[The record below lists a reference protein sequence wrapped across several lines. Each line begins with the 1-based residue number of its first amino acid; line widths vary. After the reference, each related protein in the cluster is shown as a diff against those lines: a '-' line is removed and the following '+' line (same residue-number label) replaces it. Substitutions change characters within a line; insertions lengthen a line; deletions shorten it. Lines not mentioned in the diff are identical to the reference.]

1 MKDKISIFVVSC
13 VLLFLSM
20 SFGNFACAGLVYDTV
35 DFNNSFMEVSSVNV
49 PADGKTTATIAITLK
64 NAQGEPLTNQNATFI
79 SSRNDFGNDTS
90 KTTYNAV
97 TDITG
102 RAQVQVSSSVP
113 GISYYWV
120 SAGSV
125 PEAGSGSKSIDFPYV
140 TVINFEKALIFCGD
154 NFCDLGETSCAKD
167 CYSFIEER
175 EQDLSVYDLDY
186 ISGRAMPVVKDQV
199 AFRYFIKNLG
209 EETLRGPIRVSMFLN
224 GKKVAEQDIASE
236 FVLSNQEIYE
246 GRIVSK
252 EQFTVAGE
260 NKVTITAEISSGT
273 YIDTNLG
280 NDSLTEFVYVGGSGF
295 PDLEIRN
302 LRYYQDGEIRLG
314 DYAGF
319 KFDLYNNGPAP
330 FTLGRSVSVTFR
342 VNDKYIYTKNYSLGL
357 LKAGEYKSLEYVSYQ
372 KIEAAGKVKFTAQV
386 DGGWGLIRESNE
398 NNNSTDVSVNV
409 VQEGT
414 SVEGQ
419 ALVVEKVAIAYSPYS
434 DRILKDVYIRNY
446 ANEDYVFANTAAME
460 KWIAENQDIG
470 GNFYVIGTYYNKTS
484 IVIKPGITT
493 IRIMMGTFT
502 DVTQPVVPTPVLPDL
517 ATYDM
522 TCVRYDFDGENYF
535 SLSCRYLFRNME
547 NTFAGPVE
555 VKLVT
560 GAGEFY
566 KENFSNSGEVF
577 YVKKYFE
584 IKLAKNEMT
593 AWEEF
598 IFTFEGKSFL
608 KSGDPVVLQVD
619 PRNKITEKTKNNN
632 ALYREVKVPND
643 SYVPVNKLP
652 DLKVSNLNCKRTLNG
667 TGDNTTCSYT
677 IKNVGT
683 TAYKGSVILDFFAQN
698 GNKINGGSL
707 GLDLLSGNS
716 YDNVVVFPGS
726 NFGYIALRIDG
737 ENAVE
742 ELKESNNILVAKVI
756 GDEVK
761 KLPYILGGQSLDH
774 VLLQAS
780 GSHNVYAIIDGKKQL
795 IRDVAEFSKNGY
807 QWSDLNVVP
816 QETLNSYETAEMN
829 TNLLQFIGD
838 GKVYRIVKGKL
849 LWIPTIEIFNRQNL
863 YWDDVQKKSETDRS
877 KYVVTRLIKS
887 AGDDRIFYI
896 NSAGLKKYI
905 INTETF
911 NSYGNKYED
920 IVEVDIETLNSFE
933 TVAFFKGVYDNK
945 VYKIVGNTK
954 IWMKTSDVFIEA
966 GGDWSK
972 IAEVN
977 ATELSSYKDAGSS
990 GQ

>member
-1 MKDKISIFVVSC
+1 MKNKISIFVVPC
-13 VLLFLSM
+13 VLLFLM
-20 SFGNFACAGLVYDTV
+20 VFFGNLARAGLVYDTV
-35 DFNNSFMEVSSVNV
+35 DFNKSFMEVSSVNV
-49 PADGKTTATIAITLK
+49 PADGRTTATVAITLK
-64 NAQGEPLTNQNATFI
+64 NVQGEPLANQNATFI

-90 KTTYNAV
+90 KTTYSAV
-97 TDITG
+97 TDATG
-102 RAQVQVSSSVP
+102 KAQVQVSSSVP

-125 PEAGSGSKSIDFPYV
+125 PAAGSGSKSIDFPYV
-140 TVINFEKALIFCGD
+140 AVVNFEKVLMFCGD

-167 CYSFIEER
+167 CSSFIEGR
-175 EQDLSVYDLDY
+175 EQDLSVYNLSY

-209 EETLRGPIRVSMFLN
+209 EETLRGPIKVSMFLN

-236 FVLSNQEIYE
+236 FVLNSQAIYE

-252 EQFTVAGE
+252 EQFTVVGE
-260 NKVTITAEISSGT
+260 NKVMITAEISSST
-273 YIDTNLG
+273 YIDTNLE
-280 NDSLTEFVYVGGSGF
+280 NDSLTKFVYVGDSGF

-302 LRYYQDGEIRLG
+302 LRYYQDGEVKLG

-330 FTLGRSVSVTFR
+330 FTLNRSVSVTFR
-342 VNDKYIYTKNYSLGL
+342 VNDKYIYNKNYILGV
-357 LKAGEYKSLEYVSYQ
+357 LKAGEHKSLEYVSYQ
-372 KIEAAGKVKFTAQV
+372 KIEAAGKVKLTAQV

-398 NNNSTDVSVNV
+398 NNNSTDVFINV
-409 VQEGT
+409 VQEG
-414 SVEGQ
+414 SLIEGRT
-419 ALVVEKVAIAYSPYS
+419 LIVEKVVSASSPYP

-446 ANEDYVFANTAAME
+446 ANEDYAFANTGVME
-460 KWIAENQDIG
+460 KWIAENQDLG
-470 GNFYVIGTYYNKTS
+470 GDFYVIGTYYNKTS
-484 IVIKPGITT
+484 IIIKPGITT

-502 DVTQPVVPTPVLPDL
+502 PITQPVAPVPVLPDL

-522 TCVRYDFDGENYF
+522 TCVRYDFDGEDYF

-547 NTFAGPVE
+547 NTFSGPVE

-560 GAGEFY
+560 GPGLLY
-566 KENFSNSGEVF
+566 DGNMGSGGEVF
-577 YVKKYFE
+577 YVKKYSE
-584 IKLAKNEMT
+584 VKLERNEMT

-598 IFTFEGKSFL
+598 IFTFENKSFL
-608 KSGDPVVLQVD
+608 NSGDPVILQVD

-652 DLKVSNLNCKRTLNG
+652 DLKVSNLSCKRTFNG
-667 TGDNTTCSYT
+667 ISDTTTCSYA

-683 TAYKGSVILDFFAQN
+683 AVYKGDVVLDFFAQN
-698 GNKINGGSL
+698 GSKINGGSL

-716 YDNVVVFPGS
+716 YENEVVFPGS
-726 NFGYIALRIDG
+726 NFGYIALRVDG

-742 ELKESNNILVAKVI
+742 ELKESNNILVAKLI
-756 GDEVK
+756 GGEAK
-761 KLPYILGGQSLDH
+761 KLPYILGDHPLDYL
-774 VLLQAS
+774 LLQAS
-780 GSHNVYAIIDGKKQL
+780 GSHNVYAIIDGKKRL
-795 IRDVAEFSKNGY
+795 IRNVVEFNKQGY
-807 QWSDLNVVP
+807 QWSDLNVIS
-816 QETLNSYETAEMN
+816 QKALDSYEMD
-829 TNLLQFIGD
+829 TNLLQFAGD
-838 GKVYRIVKGKL
+838 CKVYRIIKGKL

-863 YWDDVQKKSETDRS
+863 YWEDIQRKSETDRS
-877 KYVVTRLIKS
+877 KYIVTRLIKS

-896 NSAGLKKYI
+896 SSDGFKKHI

-920 IVEVDIETLNSFE
+920 VVEVDIETLNSFE
-933 TVAFFKGVYDNK
+933 TVSFFKGAYDNK
-945 VYKIVGNTK
+945 IYLIVGNTK
-954 IWMKTSDVFIEA
+954 IWMKTPQAFIKA

-972 IAEVN
+972 VAEVN
-977 ATELSSYKDAGSS
+977 AIELSAYKDAGSS
-990 GQ
+990 E